1 KKYLS
6 KFFSTYKEIK
16 LINAH
21 KLRFYIKNSKDKF
34 AFSKR
39 DYKAKQEI
47 NHSKRSIN
55 LSNYWNSSI

>member
-1 KKYLS
+1 MQRK
-6 KFFSTYKEIK
+6 K

-21 KLRFYIKNSKDKF
+21 KLMFYIKNSKDKF

-39 DYKAKQEI
+39 DYKDKQEI
-47 NHSKRSIN
+47 NHSKSPIN